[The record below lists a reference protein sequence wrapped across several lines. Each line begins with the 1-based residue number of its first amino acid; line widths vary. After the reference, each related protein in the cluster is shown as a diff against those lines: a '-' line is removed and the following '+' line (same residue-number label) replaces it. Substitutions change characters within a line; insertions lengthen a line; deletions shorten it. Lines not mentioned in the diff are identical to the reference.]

1 MIIDLNLKILD
12 VCPKQIN
19 LNQLV
24 FLSMVLNKNQKYN
37 DQDVRKLVSLISD
50 DEISYLIQNDLI
62 TSMERGGFTYYNP
75 SKYLKELLTP
85 KDEYFDTF
93 YNAYPV
99 YITRPD
105 GIKSFLRTN
114 KNKCRVMYNQIVHD
128 SEEMAKHML
137 DCLNF
142 DVQNKTMQGK
152 LGYMKTM
159 YKWLV
164 EHYWETIEEEMQYQ
178 QSNQQ
183 SYGTELL

>member
-1 MIIDLNLKILD
+1 
-12 VCPKQIN
+12 
-19 LNQLV
+19 
-24 FLSMVLNKNQKYN
+24 
-37 DQDVRKLVSLISD
+37 
-50 DEISYLIQNDLI
+50 
-62 TSMERGGFTYYNP
+62 
-75 SKYLKELLTP
+75 
-85 KDEYFDTF
+85 
-93 YNAYPV
+93 
-99 YITRPD
+99 
-105 GIKSFLRTN
+105 
-114 KNKCRVMYNQIVHD
+114 MYNQIVHD